1 MKGHDVYEMD
11 RSKFRVDNNEE
22 LWQLQKEVRE
32 KFESELGIEL
42 RVQPQIKVK
51 GAFGVVKKQM

>member
-42 RVQPQIKVK
+42 RVQP
-51 GAFGVVKKQM
+51 